1 MSVVVVEAL
10 RTPVVRA
17 CPSTGPF
24 RASRSDFLSGHIISA
39 LCQRLP
45 AGHSGPDA
53 VVWGCARQ
61 HAQQGYNI
69 ARQALLEG
77 GLSPDIPAFS
87 VNRNCASGLDAII
100 LAASRINGGYDHAIC
115 AGGVEHMDH
124 LPMGVHDAGPEYQ
137 RIYGKESL
145 CMIRCAEHLAE
156 QYKIDRT
163 RQDAYAHRS
172 HGRAIAA
179 LDRGDFRSETV
190 STRGLDPQGQPIQ
203 VVADLTARRDSNLDR
218 LSTLAP
224 ILSGN
229 KSTVTAGNCS
239 QVNVAAAGVTLMRET
254 TAIELGLR
262 PLARLLASADVGVP
276 PIQMG
281 LGPVPAIRL
290 ALKRAGISISDI
302 DQWEINEAFAAQVLS
317 VIDLLG
323 LDEECV
329 NPRGGAISLGHPLGA
344 TGARLVVSLCH
355 AMARGEVQRGVV
367 ALCVGGGQGVAAV
380 FERV

>member
-1 MSVVVVEAL
+1 
-10 RTPVVRA
+10 
-17 CPSTGPF
+17 
-24 RASRSDFLSGHIISA
+24 
-39 LCQRLP
+39 
-45 AGHSGPDA
+45 
-53 VVWGCARQ
+53 
-61 HAQQGYNI
+61 
-69 ARQALLEG
+69 
-77 GLSPDIPAFS
+77 
-87 VNRNCASGLDAII
+87 
-100 LAASRINGGYDHAIC
+100 
-115 AGGVEHMDH
+115 MDH

-145 CMIRCAEHLAE
+145 CMILCAEHLAE
-156 QYKIDRT
+156 QYKIDRA

-203 VVADLTARRDSNLDR
+203 VVADLTARRDSNLER
-218 LSTLAP
+218 LSTLVP

-254 TAIELGLR
+254 TANELGLR
-262 PLARLLASADVGVP
+262 PMARLLASADVGVP

-290 ALKRAGISISDI
+290 ALKRAGISITDI